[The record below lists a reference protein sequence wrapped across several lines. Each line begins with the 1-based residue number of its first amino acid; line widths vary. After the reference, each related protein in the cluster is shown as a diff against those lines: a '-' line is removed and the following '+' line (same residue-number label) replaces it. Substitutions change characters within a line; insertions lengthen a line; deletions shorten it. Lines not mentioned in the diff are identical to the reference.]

1 MAQPSPAKRMAD
13 TQQLQKGGRQAGKE
27 FMSKVGSLEKK
38 LQNQVDQYKEE
49 NPDSNS
55 DEIKKVHE
63 CFLLFDKDMSGDLDS
78 QELTQMYERLGKPK
92 NPMEIRKEIEKFDK
106 DKDGLINLYEFLN
119 MSLGSEA
126 SPFLKKLL
134 FFKGLELKAKEEAE
148 REAAL
153 KDPAKRKSVLK
164 QKN

>member
-1 MAQPSPAKRMAD
+1 MASPLKRNAD
-13 TQQLQKGGRQAGKE
+13 ASGLQKGGRAAGKE
-27 FMSKVGSLEKK
+27 FMGKISQMESKLKK
-38 LQNQVDQYKEE
+38 QVDQYMEE
-49 NPDSNS
+49 NPDC
-55 DEIKKVHE
+55 DKEETGKVRD

-153 KDPAKRKSVLK
+153 RDPAKRKTVLK
-164 QKN
+164 SQASK